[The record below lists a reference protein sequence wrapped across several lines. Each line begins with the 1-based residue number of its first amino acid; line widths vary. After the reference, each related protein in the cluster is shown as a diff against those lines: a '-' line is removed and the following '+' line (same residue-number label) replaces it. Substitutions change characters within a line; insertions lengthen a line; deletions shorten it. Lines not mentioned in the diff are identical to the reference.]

1 MAKKKVQVP
10 LDEQETIQLF
20 YSINWEWLFRFIQN
34 FFGIGTPNSF
44 PTPRIGNNK
53 DPIIG
58 IERPNVT
65 LNWKDELKEHCGPLA
80 VALQSVKL
88 MATSTKFYKE
98 VDTAG
103 NVLDCQMELT
113 LSFQLV
119 SVTDGYNY
127 PRLLTATY
135 SERRGWLIKTANA
148 LTFKQGKGHIAVT

>member
-1 MAKKKVQVP
+1 MAKKKVQVS

-20 YSINWEWLFRFIQN
+20 YSVNWEWLFRFIQN
-34 FFGIGTPNSF
+34 FFGIGTPNRF
-44 PTPRIGNNK
+44 PTPRIGNKK
-53 DPIIG
+53 DPITG

-65 LNWKDELKEHCGPLA
+65 LVWKDELKGHCGPLA

-103 NVLDCQMELT
+103 NVLGCKMELT
-113 LSFQLV
+113 LSFQLA
-119 SVTDGYNY
+119 SATDGYSY

-135 SERRGWLIKTANA
+135 SERKGWLIKTANA
-148 LTFKQGKGHIAVT
+148 LTFKQGKGHIAIT

>member
-1 MAKKKVQVP
+1 MAKKKSQIS

-20 YSINWEWLFRFIQN
+20 YSVNWEWLFRFVQN

-44 PTPRIGNNK
+44 PTPRIGNKK
-53 DPIIG
+53 DPITG
-58 IERPNVT
+58 IKHPNVT
-65 LNWKDELKEHCGPLA
+65 LIWKDELKEHCGPLS

-113 LSFQLV
+113 LSFQLA
-119 SVTDGYNY
+119 STTDGYSC
-127 PRLLTATY
+127 PRLLTAIY
-135 SERRGWLIKTANA
+135 SEKKGWLIKTANA
-148 LTFKQGKGHIAVT
+148 LTFEQGKAHIIVN